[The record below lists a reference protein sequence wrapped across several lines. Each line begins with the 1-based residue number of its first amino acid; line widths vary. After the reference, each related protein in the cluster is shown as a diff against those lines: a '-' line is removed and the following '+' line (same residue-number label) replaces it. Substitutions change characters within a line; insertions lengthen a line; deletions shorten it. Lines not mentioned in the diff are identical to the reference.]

1 MKHILTN
8 YALRFLSFFFLLLP
22 VCSLTAQPVRKRV
35 EPPVAADFVPIL
47 RFLSSGW
54 MEGREAGSRG
64 GFMAADY
71 IASMM
76 QVNRLLPYG
85 HPDGTMGNTKGT
97 GGKNDYFQDFYLTR
111 VNVENSSLALISRNQ
126 EGESALIFNPGLD
139 YSVPPVPRSCEGE
152 ARLFFGGYGIK
163 APEKQYDDY
172 RGLDI
177 KGRIVVILEG
187 YPGHLDTTAPVRS
200 LLGKNFGEK
209 FASRDTKISTARQQ
223 GALAVILVD
232 PSGPEIVLRQTVVNT
247 DQAERCM
254 VPVNRGDPVYNDGEY
269 ALFGDTTACT
279 IPCFTVGRKVATEL
293 LKSSNINLEKFE
305 IQSAGHL
312 TNASALLPGHRV
324 RFGVTIKAET
334 LLARNVVGMIR
345 GLDTTRYIL
354 VGAHYDHLGTRD
366 AVTYYGADDNASGTA
381 GMLSLAA
388 KWSSIPEKPAC
399 NLLFA
404 AWTAEEKG
412 ILGSTF
418 FCGTSPV
425 VGEKLSLVINMDMLS
440 RNDVTDTAGRQ
451 ISIGTL
457 PVSEDLR
464 KLARASNDLLNN
476 PFQLDFWDVTGH
488 SGSDYGAFAAR
499 KIPVMTFFSGFH
511 ADYHSPRDVAEKTD
525 PLKMERILSIVN
537 HCLQE
542 ATLKSPVR

>member
-1 MKHILTN
+1 MENLLKN
-8 YALRFLSFFFLLLP
+8 RALRSLLFFLLLP
-22 VCSLTAQPVRKRV
+22 TCILTAQPVRKNV
-35 EPPVAADFVPIL
+35 VPPVATDFAPIL

-54 MEGREAGSRG
+54 MEGRETGSRG

-71 IASMM
+71 IASLM
-76 QVNRLLPYG
+76 QMNGLLPYG
-85 HPDGTMGNTKGT
+85 YPDGTRDNPQGIDGNT
-97 GGKNDYFQDFYLTR
+97 DYFQDFYLTR

-126 EGESALIFNPGLD
+126 EGESAILFNPRLD
-139 YSVPPVPRSCEGE
+139 YSIQPVPRSCEGE
-152 ARLFFGGYGIK
+152 ALLFFGGYGIK
-163 APEKQYDDY
+163 APDKQYDDY

-177 KGRIVVILEG
+177 KGRIVLILEG

-209 FASRDTKISTARQQ
+209 FASRDEKICTARQQ

-232 PSGPEIVLRQTVVNT
+232 LSGSEFVSRQTVVNI
-247 DQAERCM
+247 DQTERCM
-254 VPVNRGDPVYNDGEY
+254 IPINPGDPIYNDGEY
-269 ALFGDTTACT
+269 ALLGDTTACT
-279 IPCFTVGRKVATEL
+279 IPCFTIGKKVAAEL
-293 LKSSNINLEKFE
+293 LKDSNINLEKFE
-305 IQSAGHL
+305 IQSASHL
-312 TNASALLPGHRV
+312 TNASALIPGHRV

-334 LLARNVVGMIR
+334 LLARNVVGLIR

-366 AVTYYGADDNASGTA
+366 GITYYGADDNASGTA

-388 KWSSIPEKPAC
+388 KWSRIPEKPAC

-418 FCGTSPV
+418 FCRTSPV
-425 VGEKLSLVINMDMLS
+425 VGKGLSLVINMDMLS
-440 RNDVTDTAGRQ
+440 RNDLTDTAGCQ

-488 SGSDYGAFAAR
+488 SGSDYGAFADR

-525 PLKMERILSIVN
+525 PLKMERILSIVS

-542 ATLKSPVR
+542 ATLKPPVR